1 MRPIFAATLA
11 LIIALVAGCA
21 AQPQAPEEIR
31 QGVIQQITPVS
42 IPTDHHEGL
51 GAIIG
56 GIAGAGLGSLMGGGT
71 GRDVAIA
78 VGAIGGALAG
88 GEVAKQHAQPQQGQ
102 QLVVRLSSGVL
113 VVVTQPVNPV
123 LATGMPVYIQGSG
136 QTARVTPR

>member
-1 MRPIFAATLA
+1 MKPFFTATLA
-11 LIIALVAGCA
+11 FIVALVSGCA

-56 GIAGAGLGSLMGGGT
+56 GVAGAGLGSLFGGGS

-88 GEVAKQHAQPQQGQ
+88 GEVAKKHSQPQQGQ
-102 QLVVRLSSGVL
+102 QVVVRLASGVL

>member
-1 MRPIFAATLA
+1 MKLFFTATLGF
-11 LIIALVAGCA
+11 IVALVSGCA

-56 GIAGAGLGSLMGGGT
+56 GVAGAGLGSLFGGGT

-88 GEVAKQHAQPQQGQ
+88 GEVAKKHSQPQQGQ
-102 QLVVRLSSGVL
+102 QVVVRLASGVL
-113 VVVTQPVNPV
+113 VVVTQPVNPA
-123 LATGMPVYIQGSG
+123 LATGTPVYIQGSG
-136 QTARVTPR
+136 QNARVTPR

>member
-1 MRPIFAATLA
+1 MRPFFAVTLA
-11 LIIALVAGCA
+11 LIIAWVAGCA

-51 GAIIG
+51 GAIVG
-56 GIAGAGLGSLMGGGT
+56 GIAGAGLGSLFGGGT

-78 VGAIGGALAG
+78 AGAIGGALAG
-88 GEVAKQHAQPQQGQ
+88 GEVAKQHAQPIQGQ
-102 QLVVRLSSGVL
+102 QLIVRLSSGVL

-123 LATGMPVYIQGSG
+123 LATGTPVYIQGSG

>member
-1 MRPIFAATLA
+1 MRSFFAATLA
-11 LIIALVAGCA
+11 LIIAVVAGCA

-51 GAIIG
+51 GAIVG
-56 GIAGAGLGSLMGGGT
+56 GIAGAGLGSLFGGGT

-78 VGAIGGALAG
+78 AGAIGGALAG
-88 GEVAKQHAQPQQGQ
+88 GEVAKQHAQPIQGQ
-102 QLVVRLSSGVL
+102 QLIVRLSSGVL

-123 LATGMPVYIQGSG
+123 LATGTPVYIQGSG
-136 QTARVTPR
+136 QTARVSPL

>member
-1 MRPIFAATLA
+1 MRSFFAATLA

-51 GAIIG
+51 GAIVG
-56 GIAGAGLGSLMGGGT
+56 GIAGAGLGSLFGGGT

-102 QLVVRLSSGVL
+102 QVFVRLSSGVL
-113 VVVTQPVNPV
+113 VVITQPVNPV